1 MINPS
6 ILDRLAAHL
15 EESSVLSCSSIKRLK
30 NPYSGH
36 PKLEIQPSNPDAAS
50 IGVMVTEEIVVLF
63 FGRGAVLEV
72 PERGGRY
79 TKFDLW
85 GEIWAL
91 ISAVMR
97 GAFEETVFFHNDE
110 VVGAR
115 ARIFVTPDDI
125 AHETWKKLS
134 LKSLFGGRVE
144 KHFSYAPY
152 KAADDS
158 TQSLGVKSL

>member
-1 MINPS
+1 MELKIKS
-6 ILDRLAAHL
+6 TILDRIAAQL
-15 EESSVLSCSSIKRLK
+15 EESSALSWSSVKRLN
-30 NPYSGH
+30 NPSTGH
-36 PKLEIQPSNPDAAS
+36 PLLEIQPSNPDAAP
-50 IGVMVTEEIVVLF
+50 IKVMVTDEKVVLF

-72 PERGGRY
+72 PETGGRY
-79 TKFDLW
+79 TDFDLW

-125 AHETWKKLS
+125 AHESWKRLS
-134 LKSLFGGRVE
+134 LRSLFRRRVA
-144 KHFSYAPY
+144 KQFSYAPY
-152 KAADDS
+152 S
-158 TQSLGVKSL
+158 G